1 MVKVVYRDGETDLF
15 NSDDFRC
22 DSERGVFKV
31 IVGGHFVMIPID
43 VVRSIG
49 IGRFEE
55 IAVCENGHTKEI
67 VREFVYE

>member
-1 MVKVVYRDGETDLF
+1 MDGKTDLF

-22 DSERGVFKV
+22 DSKHGVFKV

-49 IGRFEE
+49 IGHSEQ
-55 IAVCENGHTKEI
+55 
-67 VREFVYE
+67 YEVTINNLS